1 MVAAFRV
8 TITEKEQ
15 KKKSTKAEPHV
26 GKNVKGAQAPDG
38 VRGERG
44 VFSNLE
50 TFPTLRCL
58 NRKGDYTAG
67 SCDMTLI
74 LASKHAFLGVQ
85 DDSNH
90 FFRRQVL
97 ALTSGALSRDTHA
110 LSQCAWSSPHATC
123 SVGGNGLRAQGV
135 NPERGLCI

>member
-1 MVAAFRV
+1 
-8 TITEKEQ
+8 
-15 KKKSTKAEPHV
+15 
-26 GKNVKGAQAPDG
+26 
-38 VRGERG
+38 
-44 VFSNLE
+44 
-50 TFPTLRCL
+50 
-58 NRKGDYTAG
+58 
-67 SCDMTLI
+67 MTLI

-85 DDSNH
+85 DDSNN

-97 ALTSGALSRDTHA
+97 ALTSGALSRDTHV